1 MKTSNFVMTGIA
13 TMAIVASVGI
23 YTSNAVAGGDQN
35 QYQTQTQ
42 TNNTYSKNFRGSNG
56 QQQYGA
62 FSVDTSQD
70 VFVNAQRFR
79 QITGGMNFVD
89 ENGDGICDI
98 AQNTS
103 LFQSLGIG
111 NFVDANEDGI
121 CDLFQ
126 THEAYKNL
134 GMNNFVDVDGDG
146 ICDNYELIPR

>member
-1 MKTSNFVMTGIA
+1 MKTSNFVMTSLGAMALIASLGIC
-13 TMAIVASVGI
+13 
-23 YTSNAVAGGDQN
+23 TSSALAGGDQN
-35 QYQTQTQ
+35 QNQI
-42 TNNTYSKNFRGSNG
+42 NNMYHNNFRGSNG
-56 QQQYGA
+56 QQQYNA
-62 FSVDTSQD
+62 FSIDTSQD

-79 QITGGMNFVD
+79 EITGGMNFID

-98 AQNTS
+98 AQNTP
-103 LFQSLGIG
+103 LFQSLGVG